1 MKDDILTVMQNE
13 MSSFSKGQK
22 RIAAYILEDYNKAAF
37 MTASRLGKTVGVSES
52 TVVRFAI
59 ELGYEGYPSMQRAM
73 QEMVLNRLTSV
84 QRLEIAHE
92 QMADQDVLTSVLHSD
107 AEKIRQ
113 TVESVD
119 RDAFNAAVEALLN
132 GKQIYILGARSAA
145 ALANFA
151 GYYMKYMF
159 KHIHVVTTT
168 GGGEML
174 ERLINVEEG
183 DVVLAFSFPRY
194 STATVKGVRYCDS
207 VGATVISVTNSQTSP
222 LAAFSDYGLVAKSNM
237 VYFADSLVAPLSMVD
252 ALLVALAS
260 RKGTVLEKNFD
271 TLEHLWEEYH
281 IYEK

>member
-37 MTASRLGKTVGVSES
+37 MTASRWGKTVGVSES

-113 TVESVD
+113 TAESVD

-222 LAAFSDYGLVAKSNM
+222 LAAFSDYVLVAKSNM

>member
-1 MKDDILTVMQNE
+1 
-13 MSSFSKGQK
+13 
-22 RIAAYILEDYNKAAF
+22 
-37 MTASRLGKTVGVSES
+37 
-52 TVVRFAI
+52 
-59 ELGYEGYPSMQRAM
+59 
-73 QEMVLNRLTSV
+73 
-84 QRLEIAHE
+84 
-92 QMADQDVLTSVLHSD
+92 
-107 AEKIRQ
+107 
-113 TVESVD
+113 
-119 RDAFNAAVEALLN
+119 
-132 GKQIYILGARSAA
+132 
-145 ALANFA
+145 
-151 GYYMKYMF
+151 
-159 KHIHVVTTT
+159 
-168 GGGEML
+168 ML

-222 LAAFSDYGLVAKSNM
+222 LAAFSDYVLVAKSNM